1 MKTNISIELTDA
13 ERLNLGQKYYKKKRM
28 ITRADLN
35 VIVKNYISNI
45 LEATPPT
52 VEQRLEDPLLKKEW
66 NSLSQLKT
74 YLIKQEQTNI
84 VMFDGFQLVVK
95 DDEGRHY
102 AYTLSCDELHKTKT
116 TEKGIKL

>member
-35 VIVKNYISNI
+35 TIVKNYVGNI

-52 VEQRLEDPLLKKEW
+52 VEQRLEDPLLKK
-66 NSLSQLKT
+66 NGTVLVNLK
-74 YLIKQEQTNI
+74 LI
-84 VMFDGFQLVVK
+84 
-95 DDEGRHY
+95 
-102 AYTLSCDELHKTKT
+102 
-116 TEKGIKL
+116 

>member
-1 MKTNISIELTDA
+1 
-13 ERLNLGQKYYKKKRM
+13 M

-35 VIVKNYISNI
+35 TIVKNYVGNI

-74 YLIKQEQTNI
+74 YLIKEGQTNI

-116 TEKGIKL
+116 TEKGIKV